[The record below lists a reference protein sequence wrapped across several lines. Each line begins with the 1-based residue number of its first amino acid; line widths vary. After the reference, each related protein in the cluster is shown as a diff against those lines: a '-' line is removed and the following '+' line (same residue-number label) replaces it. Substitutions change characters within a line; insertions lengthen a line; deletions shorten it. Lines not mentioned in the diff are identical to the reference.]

1 MTKKRPKTTDAL
13 MRYLREE
20 KGISI
25 SGSSQKRKL
34 MNIGYY
40 HGYKGYRY
48 IGKASNSI
56 HYTNFDELMA
66 VYEFDAQLKALFYPY
81 VMQIETALKSYVLE
95 VVVSQVNSD
104 SFIDVY
110 NKLLDNYKAFS
121 TAGSVYSDFKQRK
134 KAEDKF
140 KYELK
145 RRLDLR
151 NRIYKVQ
158 TDAFGNGNKIAEH
171 YLNNDMNLPIWA
183 IYELVILSLAWIFLV
198 AKQSLASLELGHLMI
213 AMHCYRNDWYMWSK
227 IYAMQL
233 HIMMLFLTRDSEL
246 IK

>member
-134 KAEDKF
+134 
-140 KYELK
+140 
-145 RRLDLR
+145 RQ
-151 NRIYKVQ
+151 RI
-158 TDAFGNGNKIAEH
+158 N
-171 YLNNDMNLPIWA
+171 LNMNLND
-183 IYELVILSLAWIFLV
+183 VWIF
-198 AKQSLASLELGHLMI
+198 EIGFIRYRRTRLGM
-213 AMHCYRNDWYMWSK
+213 
-227 IYAMQL
+227 
-233 HIMMLFLTRDSEL
+233 E
-246 IK
+246 IKLQNTI

>member
-1 MTKKRPKTTDAL
+1 
-13 MRYLREE
+13 
-20 KGISI
+20 
-25 SGSSQKRKL
+25 
-34 MNIGYY
+34 
-40 HGYKGYRY
+40 
-48 IGKASNSI
+48 
-56 HYTNFDELMA
+56 
-66 VYEFDAQLKALFYPY
+66 
-81 VMQIETALKSYVLE
+81 MQIETALKSYVLE

-183 IYELVILSLAWIFLV
+183 IYELLSLGEFGHFVSCLNFPCRQAISSKLGIR
-198 AKQSLASLELGHLMI
+198 ASDDRQCI
-213 AMHCYRNDWYMWSK
+213 ATAQIDICDQRFTQCNC
-227 IYAMQL
+227 
-233 HIMMLFLTRDSEL
+233 T
-246 IK
+246 

>member
-134 KAEDKF
+134 KSSNDED
-140 KYELK
+140 
-145 RRLDLR
+145 
-151 NRIYKVQ
+151 
-158 TDAFGNGNKIAEH
+158 
-171 YLNNDMNLPIWA
+171 
-183 IYELVILSLAWIFLV
+183 
-198 AKQSLASLELGHLMI
+198 LGV
-213 AMHCYRNDWYMWSK
+213 
-227 IYAMQL
+227 
-233 HIMMLFLTRDSEL
+233 
-246 IK
+246 

>member
-183 IYELVILSLAWIFLV
+183 IYELLSLGEFGHFVSCLNFPCRQAISSKLGIR
-198 AKQSLASLELGHLMI
+198 ASDDRQCI
-213 AMHCYRNDWYMWSK
+213 ATATIDICDQRFTQCNC
-227 IYAMQL
+227 
-233 HIMMLFLTRDSEL
+233 T
-246 IK
+246 